1 MKMKLSGRNAD
12 PGPIVGESDPIKT
25 VKSLVEKAITVQSIP
40 VSIHGA
46 SGTGKELVARTIHY
60 NSERKNH
67 PFVTVNMGAI
77 PTESVGSELFGHEKG
92 AFPEAYSRAIG
103 KLEQANSGTLFINE
117 IAELDTILQFKLFEA
132 LQECEI
138 KRIGSISPV
147 PFDTRII
154 TATSK
159 DLSEEVRKG
168 NFREDLYYSLLG
180 IPIILAPVSDRG
192 NDVLLL
198 AEHFLSL
205 FCQENKLSEKEFSPE
220 ARSKLLS
227 HNYPGNVRELNA
239 IVELAAVLTNSELI
253 EEEHILFS
261 PTQAGLDIFNKD
273 IPLREFEIRI
283 IRHFLEKYNN
293 NVVLVAKK
301 LEIGKSKIYNMIKN
315 GEI

>member
-1 MKMKLSGRNAD
+1 
-12 PGPIVGESDPIKT
+12 
-25 VKSLVEKAITVQSIP
+25 
-40 VSIHGA
+40 
-46 SGTGKELVARTIHY
+46 
-60 NSERKNH
+60 
-67 PFVTVNMGAI
+67 
-77 PTESVGSELFGHEKG
+77 
-92 AFPEAYSRAIG
+92 
-103 KLEQANSGTLFINE
+103 
-117 IAELDTILQFKLFEA
+117 
-132 LQECEI
+132 
-138 KRIGSISPV
+138 
-147 PFDTRII
+147 
-154 TATSK
+154 
-159 DLSEEVRKG
+159 
-168 NFREDLYYSLLG
+168 LG